1 MDIGTVDHLLTTT
14 RSVRKRLDL
23 SRSVEPETIQ
33 RCLDIAIQAPAGG
46 NLAPYH
52 FLVVTDPTR
61 RFEIAELYKRAL
73 IESYIP
79 RRSRYLGEHLAEVPA
94 HMGRSGKPP
103 CMDASCPRRGRSCW
117 PFERVVWGP
126 RLRRST

>member
-52 FLVVTDPTR
+52 FLVVTDPR
-61 RFEIAELYKRAL
+61 GASK
-73 IESYIP
+73 
-79 RRSRYLGEHLAEVPA
+79 SRNCTNVHSSKAISHVGA
-94 HMGRSGKPP
+94 
-103 CMDASCPRRGRSCW
+103 DI
-117 PFERVVWGP
+117 
-126 RLRRST
+126 